1 MYQTGYYVDP
11 VSMFLVHSATVDGDE
26 LFPAS
31 YRNLRKLY
39 PGAYAPS
46 TLGPGPDYPVA
57 LTGQAHERGDSQHGD
72 QGGEGLGKLIIDNS
86 FSDLGTADLGRI
98 SNIFP
103 SVARM
108 NNLIPNLTTAYFNT
122 PPPPPPQPSLESPP
136 PQILVEEIMMG
147 PAW

>member
-1 MYQTGYYVDP
+1 MYQTEYYVDP

-31 YRNLRKLY
+31 YQNLRKLY

-72 QGGEGLGKLIIDNS
+72 QGGEGLGKLINNNS
-86 FSDLGTADLGRI
+86 FSDLRTSDLGRI
-98 SNIFP
+98 SNLSL
-103 SVARM
+103 SVSRM
-108 NNLIPNLTTAYFNT
+108 NNLIPNVTTT
-122 PPPPPPQPSLESPP
+122 SLNPNLS
-136 PQILVEEIMMG
+136 
-147 PAW
+147 

>member
-31 YRNLRKLY
+31 YQNLRKLY

-57 LTGQAHERGDSQHGD
+57 MTGQAHERGESQCGD
-72 QGGEGLGKLIIDNS
+72 EGGEGLGKLFNNNS
-86 FSDLGTADLGRI
+86 FSDLRTSDLGRI
-98 SNIFP
+98 SNLSL
-103 SVARM
+103 SVSRM
-108 NNLIPNLTTAYFNT
+108 NNLIPNVTTTYFNT
-122 PPPPPPQPSLESPP
+122 PPIPD
-136 PQILVEEIMMG
+136 
-147 PAW
+147 